1 MPEPLAPEPHRYECH
16 VRWSDVDA
24 YGHVNNVM
32 YFEYFQEARI
42 MAMSE
47 VVPVDEREGFVVART
62 VVDYRRPVLFRAE
75 PYVIETRA
83 TRIGTSSFDLE
94 AVILDG
100 SDRLASSRTTVV
112 AFDSASQRS
121 RPLKP
126 PEREGVTRILTS
138 S

>member
-1 MPEPLAPEPHRYECH
+1 MPDARPEPHRYECW

-42 MAMSE
+42 MAMAEAASADE
-47 VVPVDEREGFVVART
+47 VLGFVVART
-62 VVDYRRPVLFRAE
+62 VVDYRRPVMFRAE

-94 AVILDG
+94 AVITDG
-100 SDRLASSRTTVV
+100 AESLARSRTTVV
-112 AFDSASQRS
+112 AFDAAAQRS
-121 RPLKP
+121 RPLRDV
-126 PEREGVTRILTS
+126 ERAGVTRILEQR
-138 S
+138 

>member
-1 MPEPLAPEPHRYECH
+1 MPEPHRYLCY

-42 MAMSE
+42 MAMGE
-47 VVPVDEREGFVVART
+47 AVPADQREGFVVART
-62 VVDYRRPVLFRAE
+62 IVDYRRPVLFRAE

-83 TRIGTSSFDLE
+83 TRVGESSFDLE

-100 SDRLASSRTTVV
+100 ADSLASSRTTVV
-112 AFDSASQRS
+112 AFDSQSQRS
-121 RPLKP
+121 RPLRP
-126 PEREGVTRILTS
+126 IEREGVTRILTS
-138 S
+138 N

>member
-1 MPEPLAPEPHRYECH
+1 MPEPHRYECH

-42 MAMSE
+42 MAMAE
-47 VVPVDEREGFVVART
+47 AVPAEEREAFVVART
-62 VVDYRRPVLFRAE
+62 VVDYRRPVMFRAD
-75 PYVIETRA
+75 PYVIETRS

-94 AVILDG
+94 ATILDG
-100 SDRLASSRTTVV
+100 SGSLASSRTTVV

-121 RPLKP
+121 RPLNP
-126 PEREGVTRILTS
+126 LEREGVMGILAS

>member
-1 MPEPLAPEPHRYECH
+1 MTEPHRYTCC

-42 MAMSE
+42 MAMAE
-47 VVPVDEREGFVVART
+47 AVAADEQLGFVVART

-83 TRIGTSSFDLE
+83 THIGTSSFDLE
-94 AVILDG
+94 AVIVDG
-100 SDRLASSRTTVV
+100 TEALARSRTTVV
-112 AFDSASQRS
+112 AFDSATQRS
-121 RPLKP
+121 RPLRP
-126 PEREGVTRILTS
+126 IEREGVTRILS
-138 S
+138 SS